1 MTGWLR
7 QLQNEVID
15 LFFPRECIG
24 CGKIDDFICI
34 QCARKLPRLVPP
46 LCPKCGKPE
55 PSGHLCYECWGK
67 SSNIDSVYSVFVFD
81 GTMRQAV
88 HSLKYHNLRAIAECL
103 GKYMASYYLS
113 NSLNGN
119 ILVPVPLHENRI
131 RERGY
136 NQSILLAREISR
148 IVGIPVNDKLIKRT
162 RDCVSQARTKNV
174 EERRRNMENAF
185 SPISDSISGMEIILI
200 DDVCTSGATLEACA
214 AVLKKAGA
222 NHVTGFTLAREI
234 NK

>member
-1 MTGWLR
+1 MTRWLR

-34 QCARKLPRLVPP
+34 QCAKKLSRLVPP

-55 PSGHLCYECWGK
+55 ASGHLCYECWGK
-67 SSNIDSVYSVFVFD
+67 SSNIDNVYSVFVFD
-81 GTMRQAV
+81 GTMRKAV
-88 HSLKYHNLRAIAECL
+88 HSLKYHNLRAIAGCL
-103 GKYMASYYLS
+103 GKYMASYYVA
-113 NSLNGN
+113 NNLNGN
-119 ILVPVPLHENRI
+119 ILVPVPLHENRV

-148 IVGIPVNDKLIKRT
+148 IVEIPVDAKLIKRT
-162 RDCVSQARTKNV
+162 RDCISQARTKNV

-185 SPISDSISGMEIILI
+185 SPISDMISGMEIILI

-214 AVLKKAGA
+214 TVLKKAGA
-222 NHVTGFTLAREI
+222 SRVTGFTLAREI